1 MFPRNFNLPV
11 AFFLV
16 VWSPGVAAAECK
28 TDVTACS
35 VTELCS
41 AATMIKRGHLE
52 WNFDSL
58 DHVVSAKNYGLNCGV
73 DTAAKPAEKTE
84 TVQVKFTKTDFI
96 GFNQLQRHQIQYA
109 LKRLGYYSSGVDGL
123 WGKGTDRAVNQ
134 FILAEGITENLAENV
149 YKSLTTAVD
158 VSNVKVKP
166 VATSTVKKAA
176 ISTRDGIRICRL
188 NKHIPFDS
196 MFAVE
201 DYVRRTAEQFNS
213 LREIEVTEDYFQFG
227 SKKIKPNY
235 NGIITRFI
243 KVRCNEN
250 INGWSRCGTF
260 TARAIYDEIK
270 DNKMTAKLLLP
281 FDWSGSTPEFMRL
294 EYTCS
299 SK

>member
-41 AATMIKRGHLE
+41 AATTIKRGHLE

-84 TVQVKFTKTDFI
+84 TVQVRFTKTDFI

-123 WGKGTDRAVNQ
+123 WGKGTERAVNQ
-134 FILAEGITENLAENV
+134 FILAENITENLVENV

-166 VATSTVKKAA
+166 VATSTVEKAA
-176 ISTRDGIRICRL
+176 SNTRDGVKICRL
-188 NKHIPFDS
+188 NDNPGFERMLTMEEFIPR
-196 MFAVE
+196 AVKE
-201 DYVRRTAEQFNS
+201 FET
-213 LREIEVTEDYFQFG
+213 LREI
-227 SKKIKPNY
+227 KIK
-235 NGIITRFI
+235 NGMATFGKKEI
-243 KVRCNEN
+243 KQRENGAYELYVRVRCIDNMN
-250 INGWSRCGTF
+250 AWSKCGTF
-260 TARAIYDEIK
+260 TSRTSLNPKGSDRLSGKI
-270 DNKMTAKLLLP
+270 LLP
-281 FDWSGSTPEFMRL
+281 SEWPLYNGQQHTL

-299 SK
+299 SN